1 MRNNSTFATL
11 LTKYDNQILVPL
23 SSVCEEFLGVNY
35 RVARRQY
42 ANNRLLIP
50 IVRLSNSQK
59 APLLVHLQDLACF
72 IELQRSRAKYQ

>member
-1 MRNNSTFATL
+1 MINNSTFAAL

-42 ANNRLLIP
+42 AKNRLLIP

-59 APLLVHLQDLACF
+59 APLLVHLEDLACF